1 MRYREQGPGR
11 ENGSKSLGEGSSEEM
26 TSKLRPAGGETS
38 AWEGV
43 GDRKTDLSGWDCTPT
58 ALAWGGVA
66 KDGNPEAEAA

>member
-1 MRYREQGPGR
+1 MRCREQGPGR

-43 GDRKTDLSGWDCTPT
+43 GDCRTDL
-58 ALAWGGVA
+58 GGRTDVVC
-66 KDGNPEAEAA
+66 DWPEAEAA